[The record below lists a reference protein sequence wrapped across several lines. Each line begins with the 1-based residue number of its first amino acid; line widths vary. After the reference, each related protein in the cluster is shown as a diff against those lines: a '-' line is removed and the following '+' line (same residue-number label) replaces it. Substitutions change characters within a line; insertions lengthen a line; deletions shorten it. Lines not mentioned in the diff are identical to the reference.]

1 MHKLKFGGSAMK
13 KSRILAAIII
23 LSLMAT
29 LTGAAMSSNSMT
41 VSVTYQDGTEIGDT
55 LDVQVEVSG
64 ADATCAVQFAL
75 GYNDSVLDCLS
86 ITTGSALSGM
96 MSATNPDASDGARIA
111 AASATGIDI
120 NGVVAT
126 LQFRVIGS
134 GSYDFTIGDAIFA
147 DEGGNEYA
155 FTLEGAAASSPDSP
169 STPTPS
175 PSKPPVTENPQP
187 SDEPDGE
194 SDSAFTDTI
203 GHWAESY
210 INEAAGLG
218 LINGMDVGIYAP
230 DSTMTRA
237 QFVTILWRSK
247 GSPEPNGT
255 SSFTDLGAGSDW
267 FSDAVA
273 WAEENQVVDGV
284 DVGKFDP
291 NGQVTREQIAT
302 ILFRMS
308 GDEAGNGQQY
318 ADIYEQAFTD
328 SASVGSW
335 AKEAV
340 WWAVYHEIWCGAN
353 STDVGTVLAPTQPA
367 NRAQIAVMI
376 VRYLDYVEGVEV

>member
-1 MHKLKFGGSAMK
+1 MK

-41 VSVTYQDGTEIGDT
+41 VSVTYQDGAEIGDT

-64 ADATCAVQFAL
+64 ADAACAVQFAL
-75 GYNDSVLDCLS
+75 GYNESVLDCLS

-155 FTLEGAAASSPDSP
+155 FTLEGADKSNTDSP
-169 STPTPS
+169 STPAPS
-175 PSKPPVTENPQP
+175 PSEPPMDDTPEESEPPVSE
-187 SDEPDGE
+187 EPGSE
-194 SDSAFTDTI
+194 TSGIFTDVY

-218 LINGMDVGIYAP
+218 LINGMAEGVYAP

-237 QFVTILWRSK
+237 QFVTILWRSQ
-247 GSPEPNGT
+247 GSPKPGGP
-255 SSFTDLGAGSDW
+255 SSFTDLGAYSGW
-267 FSDAVA
+267 YADAVA
-273 WAEENQVVDGV
+273 WAEENSIVDGV
-284 DVGKFDP
+284 AVGQFDP
-291 NGQVTREQIAT
+291 DGQVTREQIAT

-318 ADIYEQAFTD
+318 ATIYEQAFTD

-335 AKEAV
+335 AEEAV
-340 WWAVYHEIWCGAN
+340 WWAIYHEIWCGTN
-353 STDVGTVLAPTQPA
+353 STDVGTVLAPTQA
-367 NRAQIAVMI
+367 ADRAQIAVMM
-376 VRYLDYVEGVEV
+376 VRYLDYTEEV

>member
-1 MHKLKFGGSAMK
+1 MK

-187 SDEPDGE
+187 SYEPDGE

-237 QFVTILWRSK
+237 QFVTILWRSQ

-308 GDEAGNGQQY
+308 GDESGNGQQY

-328 SASVGSW
+328 SVSVGSW

-340 WWAVYHEIWCGAN
+340 WWAVYHEIWCGVN
-353 STDVGTVLAPTQPA
+353 SPDVGSLLAPTQPA
-367 NRAQIAVMI
+367 DRAQIAVMM
-376 VRYLDYVEGVEV
+376 VRYLGYVEGVEV

>member
-1 MHKLKFGGSAMK
+1 MK

-23 LSLMAT
+23 WSLMAT
-29 LTGAAMSSNSMT
+29 LTGAAMSSNSMN
-41 VSVTYQDGTEIGDT
+41 VSVTYQDGAEIGDT

-328 SASVGSW
+328 SVSVGSW

>member
-41 VSVTYQDGTEIGDT
+41 VSVAYQDGAEIGDT

>member
-1 MHKLKFGGSAMK
+1 MK

-41 VSVTYQDGTEIGDT
+41 VSVTYQDGAEIGDT

-64 ADATCAVQFAL
+64 ADAACAVQFAL
-75 GYNDSVLDCLS
+75 GYNESVLDCLS

-255 SSFTDLGAGSDW
+255 SMFTDLGAGSDW

>member
-1 MHKLKFGGSAMK
+1 MR
-13 KSRILAAIII
+13 KSRILAALIT
-23 LSLMAT
+23 LSLMAA
-29 LTGAAMSSNSMT
+29 LTGAAGRSSAMT
-41 VSVTYQDGTEIGDT
+41 VSLDYQTGASVGDT
-55 LDVQVEVSG
+55 LQVQVEVANSDE
-64 ADATCAVQFAL
+64 ACAVQFAL
-75 GYNDSVLDCLS
+75 GFNEAVLDCVS
-86 ITTGSALSGM
+86 ISTGPALTGM
-96 MSATNPDASDGARIA
+96 MSATNPNASDGARLA

-120 NGVVAT
+120 NGIIAT

-147 DEGGNEYA
+147 DVNGNEYA
-155 FTLEGAAASSPDSP
+155 YTLEGAEESGTDSP
-169 STPTPS
+169 PTPTPS
-175 PSKPPVTENPQP
+175 VTEPPASEPPETEQPEP
-187 SDEPDGE
+187 SDEPE
-194 SDSAFTDTI
+194 SEESAFTDI
-203 GHWAESY
+203 VGHWAESY
-210 INEAAGLG
+210 IDEAAALG
-218 LINGMDVGIYAP
+218 LINGMADGIYEP
-230 DSTMTRA
+230 DGTMTRA

>member
-1 MHKLKFGGSAMK
+1 MK

-41 VSVTYQDGTEIGDT
+41 VSVAYQDGAEIGDT

-237 QFVTILWRSK
+237 QFVTILWRSQ
-247 GSPEPNGT
+247 GSPEPSGS
-255 SSFTDLGAGSDW
+255 SSFTDLGNYNGWYA
-267 FSDAVA
+267 DAVA
-273 WAEENQVVDGV
+273 WAEENSVVDGV
-284 DVGKFDP
+284 AVGRFDP
-291 NGQVTREQIAT
+291 EGQVTREQIAT

-318 ADIYEQAFTD
+318 ASIYEQAFTD

-340 WWAVYHEIWCGAN
+340 WWAVYHEIWCGVN
-353 STDVGTVLAPTQPA
+353 STDVGAMLAPTQPA
-367 NRAQIAVMI
+367 DRAQIAVMM

>member
-1 MHKLKFGGSAMK
+1 MK

-41 VSVTYQDGTEIGDT
+41 VSVTYQDGAEIGDT

>member
-1 MHKLKFGGSAMK
+1 MR
-13 KSRILAAIII
+13 KSRILAALMT
-23 LSLMAT
+23 LSLMAA
-29 LTGAAMSSNSMT
+29 LTGAAGRSSAMT
-41 VSVTYQDGTEIGDT
+41 VSLDYQTGASVGDT
-55 LDVQVEVSG
+55 LQVQVEVANSDE
-64 ADATCAVQFAL
+64 ACAVQFAL
-75 GYNDSVLDCLS
+75 GFNEAVLDCVS
-86 ITTGSALSGM
+86 ISTGPALTGM
-96 MSATNPDASDGARIA
+96 MSATNPNASDGARLA

-120 NGVVAT
+120 NGIIAT

-147 DEGGNEYA
+147 DVNGNEYA
-155 FTLEGAAASSPDSP
+155 YTLEGAEESGTDSP
-169 STPTPS
+169 PTPTPS
-175 PSKPPVTENPQP
+175 VTEPPASEPPETEQPEP
-187 SDEPDGE
+187 SDEPE
-194 SDSAFTDTI
+194 SEESAFTDI
-203 GHWAESY
+203 VGHWAESY
-210 INEAAGLG
+210 IDEAAALG
-218 LINGMDVGIYAP
+218 LINGMADGIYEP
-230 DSTMTRA
+230 DGTMTRA

>member
-1 MHKLKFGGSAMK
+1 MK

-23 LSLMAT
+23 WSLMAT
-29 LTGAAMSSNSMT
+29 LTGAAMSSNSMN
-41 VSVTYQDGTEIGDT
+41 VSVTYQDGAEIGDT

-86 ITTGSALSGM
+86 ITTGPALSGM

-175 PSKPPVTENPQP
+175 VTEPPASEPPETEQPEP
-187 SDEPDGE
+187 SDEPE
-194 SDSAFTDTI
+194 SEESAFTDI
-203 GHWAESY
+203 VGHWAESY

>member
-1 MHKLKFGGSAMK
+1 MK

-29 LTGAAMSSNSMT
+29 LTGAAMSSNSMN
-41 VSVTYQDGTEIGDT
+41 VSVTYQDGAEIGDT

-218 LINGMDVGIYAP
+218 LINGTDVGIYAP

>member
-1 MHKLKFGGSAMK
+1 MK

-41 VSVTYQDGTEIGDT
+41 VSVAYQDGAEIGDT

-237 QFVTILWRSK
+237 QFVTILWRSQ

-255 SSFTDLGAGSDW
+255 SSFTGCRQRLV
-267 FSDAVA
+267 FRCRR
-273 WAEENQVVDGV
+273 
-284 DVGKFDP
+284 VGRGKSSS
-291 NGQVTREQIAT
+291 R
-302 ILFRMS
+302 R
-308 GDEAGNGQQY
+308 
-318 ADIYEQAFTD
+318 
-328 SASVGSW
+328 
-335 AKEAV
+335 
-340 WWAVYHEIWCGAN
+340 C
-353 STDVGTVLAPTQPA
+353 
-367 NRAQIAVMI
+367 
-376 VRYLDYVEGVEV
+376 

>member
-1 MHKLKFGGSAMK
+1 MK

-41 VSVTYQDGTEIGDT
+41 VSVAYQDGAEIGDT

-237 QFVTILWRSK
+237 QFVTILWRSH

-328 SASVGSW
+328 SVFVGSW

-340 WWAVYHEIWCGAN
+340 WWAVYHEIWCGTD
-353 STDVGTVLAPTQPA
+353 STDVGTVLAPMQA
-367 NRAQIAVMI
+367 ADRAQIAVMM
-376 VRYLDYVEGVEV
+376 VRYLDYVEGVQE

>member
-1 MHKLKFGGSAMK
+1 MK
-13 KSRILAAIII
+13 KSRILAAIIF

-41 VSVTYQDGTEIGDT
+41 VSVAYQDGAEIGDT

-237 QFVTILWRSK
+237 QFVTILWRSQ

-328 SASVGSW
+328 SVSVGSW

-340 WWAVYHEIWCGAN
+340 WWAVYHEIWCGTD
-353 STDVGTVLAPTQPA
+353 STDVGTVLAPTQA
-367 NRAQIAVMI
+367 ADRAQIAVMM
-376 VRYLDYVEGVEV
+376 VRYLDYVEGVQE

>member
-1 MHKLKFGGSAMK
+1 MK

-23 LSLMAT
+23 WSLMAT
-29 LTGAAMSSNSMT
+29 LTGAAMSSNSMN
-41 VSVTYQDGTEIGDT
+41 VSVTYQDGAEIGDT

>member
-1 MHKLKFGGSAMK
+1 MK

-41 VSVTYQDGTEIGDT
+41 VSVTYQDGAEIGDT

-64 ADATCAVQFAL
+64 ADAACAVQFAL

-237 QFVTILWRSK
+237 QFVTILWRSQ

-308 GDEAGNGQQY
+308 GDESGNGQQY

-328 SASVGSW
+328 SVSVGSW

-353 STDVGTVLAPTQPA
+353 SPDVGSVLAPTQSA
-367 NRAQIAVMI
+367 NRAQIAVMM

>member
-1 MHKLKFGGSAMK
+1 MK

-41 VSVTYQDGTEIGDT
+41 VSVAYQDGAEIGDT

>member
-1 MHKLKFGGSAMK
+1 MK

-169 STPTPS
+169 STPTPT
-175 PSKPPVTENPQP
+175 PAKPPRTEKPQP
-187 SDEPDGE
+187 SQEPDGE
-194 SDSAFTDTI
+194 IDRAVTETI

>member
-1 MHKLKFGGSAMK
+1 MK

-41 VSVTYQDGTEIGDT
+41 VSVTYQDGAEIGDT

-64 ADATCAVQFAL
+64 ADAACAVQFAL
-75 GYNDSVLDCLS
+75 GYNESVLDCLS

-120 NGVVAT
+120 NGVIAT

-134 GSYDFTIGDAIFA
+134 GSYDLTIGDAIFA
-147 DEGGNEYA
+147 DVNGNEYVY
-155 FTLEGAAASSPDSP
+155 TLEGAEESGTDSP
-169 STPTPS
+169 PTPTPS
-175 PSKPPVTENPQP
+175 ATEPPATETPEPSEQP
-187 SDEPDGE
+187 EEPEEGE
-194 SDSAFTDTI
+194 HGSETDSAFTDTI

-210 INEAAGLG
+210 INKAAGLG

-237 QFVTILWRSK
+237 QFVTILWRSQ

>member
-1 MHKLKFGGSAMK
+1 MK

>member
-1 MHKLKFGGSAMK
+1 MK

-41 VSVTYQDGTEIGDT
+41 VSVTYQDGAEIGDT

-86 ITTGSALSGM
+86 ITTGSAMSGM

-169 STPTPS
+169 STPTPT

-237 QFVTILWRSK
+237 QFVTILWRSQ
-247 GSPEPNGT
+247 GSPDPDGP
-255 SSFTDLGAGSDW
+255 SSFTDLGANSGW
-267 FSDAVA
+267 FADAVA
-273 WAEENQVVDGV
+273 WAEENKIVDGV
-284 DVGKFDP
+284 AVGQFDP
-291 NGQVTREQIAT
+291 NGHVTREQIAT

-308 GDEAGNGQQY
+308 GDSAGDGQQY
-318 ADIYEQAFTD
+318 AGIYEQAFSD
-328 SASVGSW
+328 SASIGSW
-335 AKEAV
+335 AKDAV
-340 WWAVYHEIWCGAN
+340 WWAIYHEIWCG
-353 STDVGTVLAPTQPA
+353 TDSAEVGTSLAPTQDA
-367 NRAQIAVMI
+367 DRAQIAVMI
-376 VRYLDYVEGVEV
+376 VRYLEYVEGVGE

>member
-1 MHKLKFGGSAMK
+1 MK

-41 VSVTYQDGTEIGDT
+41 VSVAYQDGAEIGDT

-218 LINGMDVGIYAP
+218 LINGTDVGIYAP

>member
-1 MHKLKFGGSAMK
+1 MK

-64 ADATCAVQFAL
+64 AEATCAVQFAL

>member
-1 MHKLKFGGSAMK
+1 MK

-41 VSVTYQDGTEIGDT
+41 VSVAYQDGAEIGDT

-376 VRYLDYVEGVEV
+376 VLYLDYVEGVEV

>member
-1 MHKLKFGGSAMK
+1 MK

-23 LSLMAT
+23 WSLMAT
-29 LTGAAMSSNSMT
+29 LTGAAMSSNSMN
-41 VSVTYQDGTEIGDT
+41 VSVTYQDGAEIGDT

-237 QFVTILWRSK
+237 QFVTILWRSQ

>member
-1 MHKLKFGGSAMK
+1 MR
-13 KSRILAAIII
+13 KSRILAALIT
-23 LSLMAT
+23 LSLMAA
-29 LTGAAMSSNSMT
+29 LTGAAGRSSAMT
-41 VSVTYQDGTEIGDT
+41 VSLDYQTGASVGDT
-55 LDVQVEVSG
+55 LQVQVEVANSDE
-64 ADATCAVQFAL
+64 ACAVQFAL
-75 GYNDSVLDCLS
+75 GFNEAVLDCVS
-86 ITTGSALSGM
+86 ISTGPALTGM
-96 MSATNPDASDGARIA
+96 MSATNPNASDGARLA

-120 NGVVAT
+120 NGIIAT

-147 DEGGNEYA
+147 DVNGNEYA
-155 FTLEGAAASSPDSP
+155 YTLEGAEESGTDSP
-169 STPTPS
+169 PTPTPS
-175 PSKPPVTENPQP
+175 VTESPASEPPETEQPEP
-187 SDEPDGE
+187 SDEPE
-194 SDSAFTDTI
+194 SEESAFTDI
-203 GHWAESY
+203 VGHWAESY
-210 INEAAGLG
+210 IDEAAALG
-218 LINGMDVGIYAP
+218 LINGMADGIYEP
-230 DSTMTRA
+230 DGTMTRA

>member
-1 MHKLKFGGSAMK
+1 MK

-41 VSVTYQDGTEIGDT
+41 VSVAYQDGAEIGDT

-210 INEAAGLG
+210 IDEAAALG
-218 LINGMDVGIYAP
+218 LINGMAEGIYEP
-230 DSTMTRA
+230 NGTMTRA
-237 QFVTILWRSK
+237 QFVTILWRSQ
-247 GSPEPNGT
+247 GSPKPNGP
-255 SSFTDLGAGSDW
+255 SSFTDLGAYSGW
-267 FSDAVA
+267 YADAVA
-273 WAEENQVVDGV
+273 WAEQNSVVNGIAP
-284 DVGKFDP
+284 GQFDP
-291 NGQVTREQIAT
+291 NGSVTREQIAT
-302 ILFRMS
+302 ILHRMS
-308 GDEAGNGQQY
+308 GAASGDGQQY
-318 ADIYEQAFTD
+318 ASIYEQAFSD
-328 SASVGSW
+328 AASVGSW

-340 WWAVYHEIWCGAN
+340 WWAVYHEIWCGVN
-353 STDVGTVLAPTQPA
+353 SPDVGSLLAPTQSA
-367 NRAQIAVMI
+367 NRAQIAVMM
-376 VRYLDYVEGVEV
+376 VRYLGYVEGVEV

>member
-1 MHKLKFGGSAMK
+1 MK

-41 VSVTYQDGTEIGDT
+41 VSVAYQDGAEIGDT

-218 LINGMDVGIYAP
+218 LINGMADGIYEP
-230 DSTMTRA
+230 DGTMTRA
-237 QFVTILWRSK
+237 QFVTILWRSQ
-247 GSPEPNGT
+247 GSPEPTGP
-255 SSFTDLGAGSDW
+255 SSFTDLGANSGW
-267 FSDAVA
+267 YADAVA
-273 WAEENQVVDGV
+273 WAEQNSVVNGV
-284 DVGKFDP
+284 AVGQFDP
-291 NGQVTREQIAT
+291 NGSVTREQIAT
-302 ILFRMS
+302 ILHRMS
-308 GDEAGNGQQY
+308 GAASGDGQQY
-318 ADIYEQAFTD
+318 ASIYEQAFSD
-328 SASVGSW
+328 AASVGSW

-340 WWAVYHEIWCGAN
+340 WWAVYHEIWCGTN
-353 STDVGTVLAPTQPA
+353 SPDVGSMLDPTQPA
-367 NRAQIAVMI
+367 NRAQIAVMM
-376 VRYLDYVEGVEV
+376 VRYLGYVEGVEV

>member
-1 MHKLKFGGSAMK
+1 MK

-41 VSVTYQDGTEIGDT
+41 VSVTYQDGAEIGDT

-64 ADATCAVQFAL
+64 ADAACAVQFAL
-75 GYNDSVLDCLS
+75 GYNESVLDCLS

-318 ADIYEQAFTD
+318 ADIYAQAFTD

>member
-1 MHKLKFGGSAMK
+1 MK

-23 LSLMAT
+23 WSLMAT
-29 LTGAAMSSNSMT
+29 LTGAAMSSNSMN
-41 VSVTYQDGTEIGDT
+41 VSVTYQDGAEIGDT

-86 ITTGSALSGM
+86 ITTGPALSGM